1 LKSAKSSLE
10 IAALEGQMQTGLGDI
25 NIRVNDLTTRLKA
38 LVLHANT
45 N

>member
-1 LKSAKSSLE
+1 
-10 IAALEGQMQTGLGDI
+10 MQTGFGDI
-25 NIRVNDLTTRLKA
+25 NTKVDDLTTRLKV